1 MLRCVAILVALA
13 GCSAATDELAG
24 APGGAQF
31 ASCSKPLPTV
41 PDPSAPHGLMV
52 WIDSLAEIKSQPEIL
67 KYLPS
72 DSRLCGASI
81 LVMWSA
87 IDRGPSVKPQYD
99 FAPLEVAMAPWLK
112 ANKMVNILVA
122 GVNEVGPVDTATPA
136 WVLAQSGANEVHVVP
151 CSNPGGGQEA
161 GPPTP
166 VYWEPGYRRPW
177 GAFIAAMIRKYGS
190 NPHIGY
196 IRFGLGAGAEDF
208 PQHGADAN
216 CFAAWAAYGLSAKR
230 WATYSTSLVSEI
242 AAESRRN
249 SAQVQQLV
257 ALNTF
262 DDPQHPFDVVGAV
275 ARSAYDNAI
284 GFGTENLGS
293 GNYGTTTVAC
303 ANNSPVPYWCH
314 AFDEY
319 AGKVPLQF
327 QPISWT
333 LNPAFPKL
341 APLTQLLPYALYNH
355 AQIFELY
362 YQEWLT
368 ADDPVWPTYHAHHVA
383 WSKALASAA
392 RALGGAP

>member
-1 MLRCVAILVALA
+1 MFRYFTIFVTLA
-13 GCSAATDELAG
+13 ACSAPTYALPG
-24 APGGAQF
+24 APRAVQF
-31 ASCSKPLPTV
+31 APCTKPLATV
-41 PDPSAPHGLMV
+41 PDPGAPHGLMV
-52 WIDSLAEIKSQPEIL
+52 WIDSLTEIKSQPEIL
-67 KYLPS
+67 KYLS
-72 DSRLCGASI
+72 GDSRLCGASI

-87 IDRGPSVKPQYD
+87 IDRGPSVNPQYD
-99 FAPLEVAMAPWLK
+99 FAPLEAAMAPWLK
-112 ANKMVNILVA
+112 AGKIVNVLVA
-122 GVNEVGPVDTATPA
+122 GVNEAGTVNTATPA
-136 WVLAQSGANEVHVVP
+136 WVLAQTGPNKVDVVP
-151 CSNPGGGQEA
+151 CPNPGGGQKA

-190 NPHIGY
+190 DPHVGY
-196 IRFGLGAGAEDF
+196 MRFGLGAGAEDF
-208 PQHGADAN
+208 PQHGADGN
-216 CFAAWAAYGLSAKR
+216 CFAAWAAYGMSAKR
-230 WATYSTSLVSEI
+230 WARYSTSVVSEI
-242 AAESRRN
+242 AAESQRN
-249 SAQVQQLV
+249 SSRVQQLV

-262 DDPQHPFDVVGAV
+262 ADPQHPFDVPGAV
-275 ARSAYDNAI
+275 AHSAYDNAI

-293 GNYGTTTVAC
+293 GNYGSTTVAC
-303 ANNSPVPYWCH
+303 ASNSPVPYWCR

-368 ADDPVWPTYHAHHVA
+368 ADDPNWPTYRAHHTA

-392 RALGGAP
+392 EVLGGTP